1 MGGPMSA
8 SSELEARAKTA
19 PEEPGE
25 LGAVCDLEG
34 SEEPCFLAQPGGQ
47 QVEMQAE
54 MQEESRPSLELED
67 CMALSVCDI
76 STGSPHSGQA
86 PNHPPLRK
94 GGDTHLMG

>member
-1 MGGPMSA
+1 
-8 SSELEARAKTA
+8 
-19 PEEPGE
+19 
-25 LGAVCDLEG
+25 
-34 SEEPCFLAQPGGQ
+34 
-47 QVEMQAE
+47 MQAE
-54 MQEESRPSLELED
+54 MQEGSRPSLELED